1 MINFPKLRYPIH
13 TKGLQKEDEH
23 ILLAYDIIF
32 RMKAELSIVESFMI
46 CPTTASLR
54 EDIDANLCNLGHHIE
69 NRICGYDMSLR
80 FEGYDKEPNGVDVFP
95 WPPSSTELKHEFAEI
110 VKKEIENDSK
120 N

>member
-23 ILLAYDIIF
+23 ILLAYDCIF
-32 RMKAELSIVESFMI
+32 RMKQEVESSITSFDY
-46 CPTTASLR
+46 SKDLR
-54 EDIDANLCNLGHHIE
+54 ADMDANLCNLGHHIE

-110 VKKEIENDSK
+110 VKKELEEK
-120 N
+120 